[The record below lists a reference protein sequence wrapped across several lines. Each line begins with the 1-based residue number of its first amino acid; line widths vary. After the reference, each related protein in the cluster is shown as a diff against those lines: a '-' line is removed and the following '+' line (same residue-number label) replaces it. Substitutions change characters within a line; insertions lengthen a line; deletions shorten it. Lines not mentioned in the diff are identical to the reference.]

1 MSGNMKLADA
11 MREGRSLSLT
21 VIDMHAHVGRY
32 SAFYAP
38 HPDAAGMVEVM
49 DAVGVAVTAISSHGG
64 WAADAA
70 EGNAETARAT
80 AEYPTRLLGYAVASP
95 HYPGLILDELTRC
108 FDEYGFKMIKIHP
121 GAHTYPLTGPN
132 YEEVYRFAAEHRAPV
147 LTHTWEREPYSS
159 PDLAAEVAR
168 RHGDVV
174 FLWGHSGAL
183 SFDRA
188 IELAADLPNVYLD
201 LACSQVFKGQVEYF
215 LSRISVDRILFGS
228 DFSFISQPQQIAK
241 VVFADIAEADKEKI
255 LYGNAARLLESIGIT
270 VGRSGASAR
279 RL

>member
-1 MSGNMKLADA
+1 MSGEMKLADV
-11 MREGRSLSLT
+11 MREGRPLPLP

-32 SAFYAP
+32 ASFHAP
-38 HPDAAGMVEVM
+38 HPDARGMVEVM

-70 EGNAETARAT
+70 EGNAETARAA
-80 AEYPTRLLGYAVASP
+80 AEYPSRILGYAVASP
-95 HYPGLILDELTRC
+95 HYPQLIPDELTRC

-121 GAHTYPLTGPN
+121 GAHMYRLTDPN
-132 YEEVYRFAAEHRAPV
+132 YEAVYRFAAERRAPI
-147 LTHTWEREPYSS
+147 LTHTWEKEPYSS

-168 RHGDVV
+168 RHPGVI

-188 IELAADLPNVYLD
+188 IELAAGLPNVHLD

-215 LSRISVDRILFGS
+215 LNRTSVDKVLYGS
-228 DFSFISQPQQIAK
+228 DFSFIALPQQVAK

-255 LYGNAARLLESIGIT
+255 LYGNAARLLQSIGIT
-270 VGRSGASAR
+270 VGRSGASVR
-279 RL
+279 QL